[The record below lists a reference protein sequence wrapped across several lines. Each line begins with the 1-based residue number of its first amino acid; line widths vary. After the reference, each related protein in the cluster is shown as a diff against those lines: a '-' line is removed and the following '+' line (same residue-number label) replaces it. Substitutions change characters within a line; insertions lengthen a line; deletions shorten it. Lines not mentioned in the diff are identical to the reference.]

1 MFEKQYN
8 IERLDFNFTNI
19 NLDNNLTEDKI
30 ELIYN
35 VYRFTKSDLS
45 TIEDII
51 KLYINMITNIC
62 GNFKVVIS
70 GQKRIKKC

>member
-1 MFEKQYN
+1 M
-8 IERLDFNFTNI
+8 
-19 NLDNNLTEDKI
+19 TEDKI

-51 KLYINMITNIC
+51 KLYINIITNIC
-62 GNFKVVIS
+62 GNLKVVIS
-70 GQKRIKKC
+70 GPKRIKKVLKNVNTINTEL